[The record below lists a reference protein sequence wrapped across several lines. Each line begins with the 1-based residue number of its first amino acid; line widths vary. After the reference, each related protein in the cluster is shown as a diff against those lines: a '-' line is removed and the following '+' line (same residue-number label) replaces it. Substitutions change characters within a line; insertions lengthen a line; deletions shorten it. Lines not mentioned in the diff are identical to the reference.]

1 MLIRWRIGNGSF
13 VTSLPATKAI
23 PDVGRRSVARIWMSV
38 VFLDPGDPVA
48 HQDALHVGKL
58 RDLRLVVVEVIRE
71 LVRIELCEFDRDAL
85 DVRRPDITQRFTP
98 LSTRKRSKGRVLNKG
113 SEENR
118 DTNSFHA

>member
-1 MLIRWRIGNGSF
+1 
-13 VTSLPATKAI
+13 A
-23 PDVGRRSVARIWMSV
+23 
-38 VFLDPGDPVA
+38 GDPVA
-48 HQDALHVGKL
+48 EHLALHFRNL

-118 DTNSFHA
+118 DTNSFHAANVAPFASALFCGQVS